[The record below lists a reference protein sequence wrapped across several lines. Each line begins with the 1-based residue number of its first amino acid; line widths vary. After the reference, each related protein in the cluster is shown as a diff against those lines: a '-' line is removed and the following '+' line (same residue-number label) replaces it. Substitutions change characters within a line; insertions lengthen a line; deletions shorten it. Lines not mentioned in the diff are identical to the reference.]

1 MAENSKIVLKNVG
14 KVFKKYIT
22 ENIPSSVTNVF
33 WQLYN
38 GIGAALNH
46 LEYKI
51 DIIRRERNILT
62 ATQKSSL
69 RSLAAQNGYE
79 PTLKIPSKGNALVT
93 IDPVLYTKKGYPL
106 FIPAYAVFTCEQN
119 GLDYYYDSD
128 KPFRLTSNEYTIPL
142 VEGTIKT
149 LTFAGNG
156 DYINRFYINDEN
168 IADKSIRVWIQTV
181 ENDEEQVN
189 EFVEVKSFYDN
200 NGLNDNRQFMMKF
213 GNNPQNPIVLYVKGL
228 NNGEVLNVTYRNT
241 FGELGNLYQ
250 KTKFTTED
258 IINVYGEPVDVSD
271 KEFLVENIFG
281 FNLGSNGSDENSL
294 RAAIG
299 YNHGNSLLYDEISY
313 KNFIAKF
320 STILLQDVIVDPD
333 HRSINN
339 IYVTKKQSLN
349 FEDLDNQQIM
359 IDYKNIVRNNKY
371 VLTPTELAEFDDTI
385 SSYEYCLSSH
395 ITHTSK
401 VKKYAIQI
409 QFNNQENKWNYQQS
423 LSILIYS
430 EFAKFLYDRYY
441 KLNIDVLF
449 RNFMNENNIT
459 FDYYVFNNLSNN
471 EEKIIQHT
479 DRLPILCGDFEILSQ
494 LDNQY
499 YQLYDDINY
508 VLPYDE

>member
-1 MAENSKIVLKNVG
+1 MATIDNKTVFKNVG
-14 KVFKKYIT
+14 KVFKKFIT
-22 ENIPSSVTNVF
+22 ENIPSSVTNVM

-38 GIGAALNH
+38 GVGAVLNH

-79 PTLKIPSKGNALVT
+79 PTLKIPSKGNVKIT
-93 IDPVLYTKKGYPL
+93 IDPVVYTKKGYPL
-106 FIPAYAVFTCEQN
+106 FIPAYAVFNCEQN

-128 KPFRLTSNEYTIPL
+128 RPFRLTTNEYTIPL

-149 LTFAGNG
+149 LTFAGDG
-156 DYINRFYINDEN
+156 KYISRFYINDEN
-168 IADKSIRVWIQTV
+168 IADKSIRVST
-181 ENDEEQVN
+181 ENN

-200 NGLNDNRQFMMKF
+200 NGLNDNKQFMLKF

-228 NNGEVLNVTYRNT
+228 SSDEVLNVSYRNT
-241 FGELGNLYQ
+241 FGELGNLSS

-258 IINVYGEPVDVSD
+258 IINVYGEPVDVPD
-271 KEFLVENIFG
+271 EEFIVENVYG

-299 YNHGNSLLYDEISY
+299 YNHGNTLLYDEVSY

-333 HRSINN
+333 RRSINH

-349 FEDLDNQQIM
+349 FEDLDNNQI
-359 IDYKNIVRNNKY
+359 IADYKNIIRNKKY
-371 VLTPTELAEFDDTI
+371 VLNVNELSEFDKTI
-385 SSYEYCLSSH
+385 STLEYCLSSH
-395 ITHTSK
+395 VTHSSNI
-401 VKKYAIQI
+401 KKYAIQI
-409 QFNNQENKWNYQQS
+409 KFNDQETKWNYQQS
-423 LSILIYS
+423 LAILIYS

-449 RNFMNENNIT
+449 HKFMNENKIT
-459 FDYYVFNNLSNN
+459 FDYYVFNDLSNN
-471 EEKIIQHT
+471 EEKIIEHT
-479 DRLPILCGDFEILSQ
+479 DRLPILCGDFRILSQ
-494 LDNQY
+494 ADNQM
-499 YQLYDDINY
+499 YDLFDDVIF
-508 VLPYDE
+508 VLPYTE